1 VVLAILATTL
11 LVIFGGITD
20 RLIPL
25 FAVGAFL
32 AFTMSQAGMVA
43 HWRRVG
49 GKGAMGSMIVNGFGA
64 LATGATLIVV
74 LVAKFTEGAWV
85 VAFLILGLIALMTAV
100 HRHYQRVARETA
112 PIRDFLSGQLKPPL
126 IVVPIEAWNSVAQKA
141 LRFALSVSDEVKV
154 VHVESDGSDSL
165 ANDWE
170 RDVKY
175 RFRTTG
181 RPPPELVVLR
191 SPYRL
196 VIQPILDFVLE
207 LEDEH
212 KGRMIGVVI
221 PALVEYHWYH
231 YFLHNQRG
239 ELLTA
244 MLLVKGDRRIVI
256 IDVPW
261 YLRA

>member
-1 VVLAILATTL
+1 
-11 LVIFGGITD
+11 
-20 RLIPL
+20 
-25 FAVGAFL
+25 
-32 AFTMSQAGMVA
+32 
-43 HWRRVG
+43 
-49 GKGAMGSMIVNGFGA
+49 
-64 LATGATLIVV
+64 
-74 LVAKFTEGAWV
+74 
-85 VAFLILGLIALMTAV
+85 
-100 HRHYQRVARETA
+100 
-112 PIRDFLSGQLKPPL
+112 
-126 IVVPIEAWNSVAQKA
+126 
-141 LRFALSVSDEVKV
+141 
-154 VHVESDGSDSL
+154 
-165 ANDWE
+165 
-170 RDVKY
+170 
-175 RFRTTG
+175 
-181 RPPPELVVLR
+181 
-191 SPYRL
+191 